1 MAIFKLDHYPT
12 IISSVPAGIV
22 RELGP
27 GITKVKVG
35 DRVVTSTN
43 IWPNKGD
50 PKYGSQQ
57 RYVVADELEIT
68 LVSSTKFNHRASY
81 LIDQLLD
88 WRYS

>member
-1 MAIFKLDHYPT
+1 MIKLNHYPT
-12 IISSVPAGIV
+12 VISSVPAGIV

-68 LVSSTKFNHRASY
+68 LVRPTQTCYQVNMSLTLS
-81 LIDQLLD
+81 LD
-88 WRYS
+88 WRHS

>member
-1 MAIFKLDHYPT
+1 MAVFKLENYPT
-12 IISSVPAGIV
+12 IISSVPAGVV

-27 GITKVKVG
+27 GIIKVKVG
-35 DRVVTSTN
+35 DRIITSTN

-68 LVSSTKFNHRASY
+68 PL
-81 LIDQLLD
+81 
-88 WRYS
+88 RYPFCDMTESNISLMIP